1 MILAKQLI
9 YRYLTQNEFKAI
21 NNLIQSAGGG
31 SQTYID
37 LPKNQITDADL
48 NSFFGPGTSVQ
59 YGYSWTVDV
68 FSLSLGR
75 RGQSVTVSARRD
87 SSNCIRNQNGNGRIE
102 ILKSTVSGFPATTYD
117 EANNPICLFILKD
130 VTGAYWAG
138 WFSKN
143 DCQPGWYI
151 PLELIPVLAR
161 KAGNCGFIDLS
172 QPVTIDITDFRWPFR
187 FSTYNTVLS
196 LPSVQQQPLSIKHI
210 IDAINSTGLIYDD
223 TIIKRLCFS
232 LLTKRFV
239 ILSGL
244 AGSGKTQL
252 ALALAHSLCENLAE
266 QMCFVPVGADWTNRE
281 PLLGYPNALKGD
293 EYVRPENGV
302 LDLLIR
308 AQKPENQEKPFFLIL
323 DEMNL
328 SVVERY
334 FADFLSA
341 MEAKNEPIRL
351 WTKDKDGVPCSV
363 HLGSN
368 VFIIGTI
375 NVDETTYMFS
385 PKVLD
390 RANVLEF
397 KISASEMNT
406 FLQTN
411 PDADISKADA
421 KAAAYAEDFVA
432 PHNPAPN
439 PGINGT
445 LNMFFGELKKA
456 NAEFGYRSAH
466 EISRFIGIAL
476 ANDDTATPFSMNQA
490 VDAAIVQK
498 LLPKLHG
505 SKKKLTPVL
514 KEMWSFCFDIPASGG
529 SIVALED
536 ATNTDSSNAKYPL
549 SADKILRMYNWVC
562 DNGFASFSE
571 A

>member
-21 NNLIQSAGGG
+21 NNLIQSANGG

-37 LPKNQITDADL
+37 LPKNMISDADL
-48 NSFFGPGTSVQ
+48 NSFFGPGSTVQ
-59 YGYSWTVDV
+59 YGLSWTVDV
-68 FSLSLGR
+68 CSLSLGR
-75 RGQSVTVSARRD
+75 RSQSVTVSARRIA
-87 SSNCIRNQNGNGRIE
+87 SNCIRNQNGANRIE
-102 ILKSTVSGFPATTYD
+102 ILKSSVSGFPATTYD
-117 EANNPICLFILKD
+117 EVNDPICLFLLKE
-130 VTGAYWAG
+130 VSGAYWAG
-138 WFSKN
+138 WFSKS
-143 DCQPGWYI
+143 DCRPEWFI
-151 PLELIPVLAR
+151 PFELIPVLAR
-161 KAGNCGFIDLS
+161 KTGSCGFIDLS
-172 QPVTIDITDFRWPFR
+172 VPISIDISDFKWPFR
-187 FSTYNTVLS
+187 FSS
-196 LPSVQQQPLSIKHI
+196 SIQIPALPSVPQHPLSISHI
-210 IDAINSTGLIYDD
+210 IDAIKTTNLIYDD
-223 TIIKRLCFS
+223 DIIKRLCFS
-232 LLTKRFV
+232 LLAKRFA

-252 ALALAHSLCENLAE
+252 ALALAHALCENLSE
-266 QMCFVPVGADWTNRE
+266 QLCFVPVGADWTNRE
-281 PLLGYPNALKGD
+281 PLLGYPNALKND
-293 EYVRPENGV
+293 EYIRPENGV
-302 LDLLIR
+302 LDLLVR

-341 MEAKNEPIRL
+341 MEAKNEPIQL
-351 WTKDKDGVPCSV
+351 WKNGNTIVPDSV
-363 HLGSN
+363 ILGKN

-390 RANVLEF
+390 RANVIEF
-397 KISASEMNT
+397 KIKASEMDT

-411 PDADISKADA
+411 PDSDVTKADSLA
-421 KAAAYAEDFVA
+421 TAYAEDFVA
-432 PHNPAPN
+432 THNPSQIPA
-439 PGINGT
+439 INNT
-445 LNMFFGELKKA
+445 LNLFFVELKKA
-456 NAEFGYRSAH
+456 NAEFGYRAAH
-466 EISRFIGIAL
+466 EITKFIGIAL
-476 ANDDTATPFSMNQA
+476 GNDDTTTPFTMEKA

-514 KEMWSFCFDIPASGG
+514 KEMWGFCFDAPADGNA
-529 SIVALED
+529 IVALED
-536 ATNTDSSNAKYPL
+536 AVEADAIIAKYPL
-549 SADKILRMYNWVC
+549 SADKILRMFKWVT

>member
-1 MILAKQLI
+1 
-9 YRYLTQNEFKAI
+9 
-21 NNLIQSAGGG
+21 
-31 SQTYID
+31 
-37 LPKNQITDADL
+37 
-48 NSFFGPGTSVQ
+48 
-59 YGYSWTVDV
+59 
-68 FSLSLGR
+68 
-75 RGQSVTVSARRD
+75 
-87 SSNCIRNQNGNGRIE
+87 
-102 ILKSTVSGFPATTYD
+102 
-117 EANNPICLFILKD
+117 
-130 VTGAYWAG
+130 
-138 WFSKN
+138 
-143 DCQPGWYI
+143 
-151 PLELIPVLAR
+151 
-161 KAGNCGFIDLS
+161 
-172 QPVTIDITDFRWPFR
+172 
-187 FSTYNTVLS
+187 
-196 LPSVQQQPLSIKHI
+196 
-210 IDAINSTGLIYDD
+210 
-223 TIIKRLCFS
+223 
-232 LLTKRFV
+232 
-239 ILSGL
+239 
-244 AGSGKTQL
+244 
-252 ALALAHSLCENLAE
+252 
-266 QMCFVPVGADWTNRE
+266 MCFVPVGADWTNRE

-390 RANVLEF
+390 RAKVLEF

-411 PDADISKADA
+411 PDADVSKADA